1 MAAHDMRVG
10 RKYLK
15 HKPLRYNLLT
25 NVCRTGTELR
35 ETLPLW
41 KTRAM
46 ATPLRGTSRAIYVL
60 RPLPHRHR
68 IAGIAAVV
76 SYPEKS

>member
-15 HKPLRYNLLT
+15 HKPLRCNLLT
-25 NVCRTGTELR
+25 NVCRNGTELR

-41 KTRAM
+41 K
-46 ATPLRGTSRAIYVL
+46 PAI
-60 RPLPHRHR
+60 P
-68 IAGIAAVV
+68 
-76 SYPEKS
+76 